1 MSYKVKGALVVSDS
15 RRLTTELTAGAA
27 LMAEKVYLAYH
38 GQRDDAINA
47 DEALFLDCGSFVNS
61 LDAICD
67 YAREIKAGLILCAPD
82 ANGRLAA
89 AYLAAR
95 FCTSALC
102 DCMKLEPEEDGAFVS
117 TRMVFGGAGVK
128 KERAA
133 GEPVIACP
141 AAGAFAAGDEFP
153 ASSVK
158 ELIPAECIKVA
169 ERRSREVKEQ
179 RMTSAKTVIG
189 VGRGLS
195 SGERL
200 PLIRELAAA
209 LEAEIG
215 CTRPVAEENGW
226 LTREHN
232 IGISGAAIRPNLY
245 LALGISGQIQ
255 HMVGVNEARTIAA
268 VNKDE
273 NAPIFKSCD
282 IGIVGDLAQ
291 ILPELIKRF
300 KDG

>member
-1 MSYKVKGALVVSDS
+1 
-15 RRLTTELTAGAA
+15 
-27 LMAEKVYLAYH
+27 
-38 GQRDDAINA
+38 
-47 DEALFLDCGSFVNS
+47 
-61 LDAICD
+61 
-67 YAREIKAGLILCAPD
+67 
-82 ANGRLAA
+82 
-89 AYLAAR
+89 
-95 FCTSALC
+95 
-102 DCMKLEPEEDGAFVS
+102 
-117 TRMVFGGAGVK
+117 
-128 KERAA
+128 
-133 GEPVIACP
+133 
-141 AAGAFAAGDEFP
+141 
-153 ASSVK
+153 
-158 ELIPAECIKVA
+158 
-169 ERRSREVKEQ
+169 
-179 RMTSAKTVIG
+179 MTSAKTVIG